1 MWEESE
7 EKAQEIFLNKPA
19 TRKTLAEDHFLQQ
32 KMHNL
37 EIMIC
42 NADCSHSYAERKKI
56 LQMKGMKLYYC
67 GINGKDQGDI
77 NSACKRQQT
86 LSMLKSIPL
95 LF

>member
-7 EKAQEIFLNKPA
+7 EKAQEIFLNKPT
-19 TRKTLAEDHFLQQ
+19 TRKAPAEDHFLQQ

-37 EIMIC
+37 EIMTC

-67 GINGKDQGDI
+67 GIMENTKEILTLPAKG
-77 NSACKRQQT
+77 SRRLAC
-86 LSMLKSIPL
+86 
-95 LF
+95 

>member
-67 GINGKDQGDI
+67 GINGKHQGDI
-77 NSACKRQQT
+77 NSACKR
-86 LSMLKSIPL
+86 
-95 LF
+95 